1 MELLVSTQPV
11 IQTAA
16 DRLIEAARV
25 ALSCLDL
32 TDLNEQSTQ
41 IDVQG
46 LCWRAMGA
54 GGVMPPVAAV
64 CVWPRLAAFAREQLP
79 PSIAVAAVVNFPGG
93 EQSPEAVLREVR
105 QVLQAGAQE
114 VDCVLPYRRL
124 LAADVAACTDLLQSV
139 RAACTGRVLKVIL
152 ETGELQHPEII
163 AQASQIALECGADFL
178 KTSTGKTPHGA
189 SLPAARIMLQAISK
203 QSRVQHLG
211 FKPSGGLRTMADVLP
226 YLDLVQEVLG
236 LNALVATRFRIGAS
250 SLWNDIA
257 QVLDVSSDRFPAG
270 SPPKSSY

>member
-1 MELLVSTQPV
+1 MGTLMPMTPV
-11 IQTAA
+11 IPGAV
-16 DRLIEAARV
+16 DHLLDAARV

-41 IDVQG
+41 TDVQG

-54 GGVMPPVAAV
+54 GGVLPAVAAV
-64 CVWPRLAAFAREQLP
+64 CVWPRLAAYAREQLP

-93 EQSPEAVLREVR
+93 EQPLESVLREVQ

-139 RAACTGRVLKVIL
+139 RAAASGRVLKVIL
-152 ETGELQHPEII
+152 ETGELQQPDII
-163 AQASQIALECGADFL
+163 AQASQLALDCGADFL
-178 KTSTGKTPHGA
+178 KTSTGKTPMGA
-189 SLPAARIMLQAISK
+189 SLQAARIMLQAISK
-203 QSRVQHLG
+203 HSRAPHLG
-211 FKPSGGLRTMADVLP
+211 FKPSGGLRTLADVLP

-236 LNALVATRFRIGAS
+236 PGALVPARFRIGAS

-257 QVLDVSSDRFPAG
+257 QVLGVSSVGSQAAATAKPA
-270 SPPKSSY
+270 Y

>member
-1 MELLVSTQPV
+1 MRTSLPMTPV
-11 IQTAA
+11 KQRAA
-16 DRLIEAARV
+16 DRLLGAARM

-41 IDVQG
+41 TDVQG

-54 GGVMPPVAAV
+54 GGVMPAVAAV

-93 EQSPEAVLREVR
+93 EQTLESVLREVQ
-105 QVLQAGAQE
+105 QVMQAGAQE

-139 RAACTGRVLKVIL
+139 RAAATGRVLKVIL
-152 ETGELQHPEII
+152 ETGELQQPEII
-163 AQASQIALECGADFL
+163 AQASRLALDCGADFL

-189 SLPAARIMLQAISK
+189 SLPAARSMLQAISK
-203 QSRVQHLG
+203 HSRARQLG
-211 FKPSGGLRTMADVLP
+211 FKPSGGLRTVADVLP

-236 LNALVATRFRIGAS
+236 PGALVAPRFRIGAS

-257 QVLDVSSDRFPAG
+257 QVLGVGGAATQAAATSKPV
-270 SPPKSSY
+270 Y

>member
-1 MELLVSTQPV
+1 MGTLMPMTPV
-11 IQTAA
+11 IPGAV
-16 DRLIEAARV
+16 DHLLDAARV

-41 IDVQG
+41 TDVQG

-54 GGVMPPVAAV
+54 GGVLPAVAAV
-64 CVWPRLAAFAREQLP
+64 CVWPHLAAYAREQLP

-93 EQSPEAVLREVR
+93 EQPLESVLREVQ

-139 RAACTGRVLKVIL
+139 RAAASGRVLKVIL
-152 ETGELQHPEII
+152 ETGELQQPDII
-163 AQASQIALECGADFL
+163 AQASQLALDCGADFL
-178 KTSTGKTPHGA
+178 KTSTGRTPMGA
-189 SLPAARIMLQAISK
+189 SLQAARIMLQAISK
-203 QSRVQHLG
+203 HSRAPHLG
-211 FKPSGGLRTMADVLP
+211 FKPSGGLRTLADVLP

-236 LNALVATRFRIGAS
+236 PGALVPARFRIGAS

-257 QVLDVSSDRFPAG
+257 QVLGVSSVGSQAAATAKPA
-270 SPPKSSY
+270 Y